1 MPRYII
7 MNISTLIGLFMGIG
21 ALMTAYMIEGGNPA
35 DLLLPSPIIII
46 FGGTFGALFLQ
57 FDLEDVLSIPKL
69 IGVALHNPPTKEKD
83 LALRFVALAEKSR
96 RDGLLS
102 LEEDMQSIGPEED
115 PLLKKGLRYVIDGT
129 DSEALRDLLENDV
142 AIFEKHRKHQ
152 AEIFTAAGGYS
163 PTMGIIGTVLGLT
176 IVLKNLSE
184 PDKLGGSIAVAFIA
198 TLMGILL
205 ANSICLP
212 LGGKIKLVL
221 AKEKNT
227 KEMIIAG
234 VLAIQQGESPKLVG
248 DKLAAFVSEKDR
260 AALESFNEE

>member
-1 MPRYII
+1 
-7 MNISTLIGLFMGIG
+7 MNLGTVLGIPVGIGLLLFAFI
-21 ALMTAYMIEGGNPA
+21 LEGGNPTE
-35 DLLLPSPIIII
+35 LILPSPLIII
-46 FGGTFGALFLQ
+46 FGGTFGALLTS
-57 FDLEDVLSIPKL
+57 FDLEDVLALPKL
-69 IGVALHNPPTKEKD
+69 IGLAMRNPPTKEKD

-102 LEEDMQSIGPEED
+102 LEEDMQSLDPKED

-129 DSEALRDLLENDV
+129 DSEALRELLENDV
-142 AIFEKHRKHQ
+142 AIFEKHRKHE

-163 PTMGIIGTVLGLT
+163 PTMGIIGTVLGLIT
-176 IVLKNLSE
+176 VLKNLSE
-184 PDKLGGSIAVAFIA
+184 PDKLGGHIATAFIA
-198 TLMGILL
+198 TLIGIMM
-205 ANSICLP
+205 ANLVWLP
-212 LGGKIKLVL
+212 LGVKIKGVL

-248 DKLAAFVSEKDR
+248 DKLAAFVSEKER

>member
-1 MPRYII
+1 
-7 MNISTLIGLFMGIG
+7 
-21 ALMTAYMIEGGNPA
+21 
-35 DLLLPSPIIII
+35 
-46 FGGTFGALFLQ
+46 
-57 FDLEDVLSIPKL
+57 
-69 IGVALHNPPTKEKD
+69 
-83 LALRFVALAEKSR
+83 VALAEKSR

-102 LEEDMQSIGPEED
+102 LEEDMQSIGADED

>member
-1 MPRYII
+1 
-7 MNISTLIGLFMGIG
+7 MNLATVLGIPVGLGL
-21 ALMTAYMIEGGNPA
+21 LMVAFIIEGGNPA
-35 DLLLPSPIIII
+35 SLVLPSPLIII
-46 FGGTFGALFLQ
+46 FGGTFGALLTA
-57 FDLEDVLSIPKL
+57 FDLGDVLSIPKL
-69 IGVALHNPPTKEKD
+69 IGDAMRMPPTKEKD

-102 LEEDMQSIGPEED
+102 LEEDMQSLDTKED

-129 DSEALRDLLENDV
+129 DSEALRELLENDV

-152 AEIFTAAGGYS
+152 AEIFESAGGFS
-163 PTMGIIGTVLGLT
+163 PTMGIIGTVLGLI
-176 IVLKNLSE
+176 IVLSNLAE
-184 PDKLGGSIAVAFIA
+184 PDKLGSHIAVAFIA
-198 TLMGILL
+198 TLIGIAM
-205 ANSICLP
+205 ANLVWLP
-212 LGGKIKLVL
+212 LATKFKLVL

-248 DKLAAFVSEKDR
+248 DKLAAFVSEKEK

>member
-1 MPRYII
+1 
-7 MNISTLIGLFMGIG
+7 MNISTLIGLFMGVG
-21 ALMTAYMIEGGNPA
+21 SLMIAYIIEGGNPA
-35 DLLLPSPIIII
+35 DLILPSPLIII

-57 FDLEDVLSIPKL
+57 FDLDDVLSIPKL
-69 IGVALHNPPTKEKD
+69 IGLALRNPPTKEKD

-102 LEEDMQSIGPEED
+102 LEEDMQSIGSDED

-184 PDKLGGSIAVAFIA
+184 PEKLGASIAVAFIA
-198 TLMGILL
+198 TLIGILM
-205 ANSICLP
+205 ANSIFLP
-212 LGGKIKLVL
+212 LGGKIKVVL

-248 DKLAAFVSEKDR
+248 DKLAAFVAEKDKG
-260 AALESFNEE
+260 ALESFNEE

>member
-1 MPRYII
+1 MNLASII
-7 MNISTLIGLFMGIG
+7 GLIGGIG
-21 ALMTAYMIEGGNPA
+21 ALLAAYVIEGGNPA
-35 DLLLPSPIIII
+35 DLLIISPLIII

-57 FDLEDVLSIPKL
+57 YDMEDIMASPKL
-69 IGVALHNPPTKEKD
+69 MGQAMKIPPTKDKD

-102 LEEDMQSIGPEED
+102 LEEDMQSLDPKED
-115 PLLKKGLRYVIDGT
+115 SLLKKGLRYVIDGT
-129 DSEALRDLLENDV
+129 DSEALRDLLENDI

-152 AEIFTAAGGYS
+152 AEMFTAAGGYS

-184 PDKLGGSIAVAFIA
+184 PEKLGENIAVAFIA
-198 TLMGILL
+198 TLLGILL
-205 ANSICLP
+205 ANSVFLP
-212 LGGKIKLVL
+212 IGGKLKGVI

-248 DKLAAFVSEKDR
+248 DKLAAFLPEKDR
-260 AALESFNEE
+260 SALESFNEE

>member
-1 MPRYII
+1 
-7 MNISTLIGLFMGIG
+7 MNIATVLGIPLGLGLLIF
-21 ALMTAYMIEGGNPA
+21 AFVFEGGNPA
-35 DLLLPSPIIII
+35 DLIMPSPLIII
-46 FGGTFGALFLQ
+46 FGGTFSALLVA
-57 FDLEDVLSIPKL
+57 FDLADVLSLPKL
-69 IGVALHNPPTKEKD
+69 IGIAMRMPPTKEKD

-102 LEEDMQSIGPEED
+102 LEEDMQGLDPKED

-129 DSEALRDLLENDV
+129 DSEALRELLENDV

-184 PDKLGGSIAVAFIA
+184 PDKLGQAIAVAFIA
-198 TLMGILL
+198 TLIGILF
-205 ANSICLP
+205 ANSIFLP
-212 LGGKIKLVL
+212 LGGKIKNVL

-248 DKLAAFVSEKDR
+248 DKLAAFVAEKDR
-260 AALESFNEE
+260 GALESFNEE

>member
-1 MPRYII
+1 
-7 MNISTLIGLFMGIG
+7 MGIG
-21 ALMTAYMIEGGNPA
+21 SLMIAYIIEGGNPG
-35 DLLLPSPIIII
+35 DLIIPSPLIII

-57 FDLEDVLSIPKL
+57 FDMEDIMSIPKL
-69 IGVALHNPPTKEKD
+69 IGLALRNPPTKEKD

-102 LEEDMQSIGPEED
+102 LEEDMQSIDAKED

-129 DSEALRDLLENDV
+129 DSEALRELLENDV

-152 AEIFTAAGGYS
+152 AKIFSAAGGYS

-184 PDKLGGSIAVAFIA
+184 PDKLGSHIAVAFIA
-198 TLMGILL
+198 TLIGILM
-205 ANSICLP
+205 ANSIWLP
-212 LGGKIKLVL
+212 LGGKLEVVL

-248 DKLAAFVSEKDR
+248 DKLAAFVSEKER
-260 AALESFNEE
+260 GALESFNEE

>member
-1 MPRYII
+1 
-7 MNISTLIGLFMGIG
+7 MNISTIIGLFGGIG
-21 ALMTAYMIEGGNPA
+21 ALMVAYIMEGGNPA
-35 DLLLPSPIIII
+35 VLLLPSPIIII
-46 FGGTFGALFLQ
+46 FGGTFGALFAQ

-69 IGVALHNPPTKEKD
+69 VGLTFKMPPTKEKE

-102 LEEDMQSIGPEED
+102 LEEDMQSIGADED

-152 AEIFTAAGGYS
+152 AEMFSAAGGYS

-176 IVLKNLSE
+176 IVLNNLSE
-184 PDKLGGSIAVAFIA
+184 PDKLGGHIAVAFIA
-198 TLMGILL
+198 TLIGILF
-205 ANSICLP
+205 ANAVFLP
-212 LGGKIKLVL
+212 LAGKLKNIL

-248 DKLAAFVSEKDR
+248 DKLAAFVPEKDR

>member
-1 MPRYII
+1 
-7 MNISTLIGLFMGIG
+7 MNLATIIGLVGGVG
-21 ALMTAYMIEGGNPA
+21 AIMVAYIIEGGNPA

-46 FGGTFGALFLQ
+46 FGGTFGALFTQ
-57 FDLEDVLSIPKL
+57 FDMEDVLSIPKL
-69 IGVALHNPPTKEKD
+69 ISLTMRTPPTKEKD

-102 LEEDMQSIGPEED
+102 LEEDMQSIGADED

-184 PDKLGGSIAVAFIA
+184 PEKLGEKIAVAFIA
-198 TLMGILL
+198 TFIGILF
-205 ANSICLP
+205 ANSIFLP
-212 LGGKIKLVL
+212 LGGKIKNVL

>member
-1 MPRYII
+1 MNLASII
-7 MNISTLIGLFMGIG
+7 GLIGGIG
-21 ALMTAYMIEGGNPA
+21 ALLAAYVIEGGNPA
-35 DLLLPSPIIII
+35 DLLIISPLIII

-57 FDLEDVLSIPKL
+57 FDMEDIMAFPKL
-69 IGVALHNPPTKEKD
+69 LGQAMKIPPTKDKD

-102 LEEDMQSIGPEED
+102 LEEDMQSLDPKED
-115 PLLKKGLRYVIDGT
+115 SLLKKGLRYVIDGT
-129 DSEALRDLLENDV
+129 DSEALRDLLENDI

-152 AEIFTAAGGYS
+152 AEMFTAAGGYS

-184 PDKLGGSIAVAFIA
+184 PEKLGENIAVAFIA
-198 TLMGILL
+198 TLLGILL
-205 ANSICLP
+205 ANSVFLP
-212 LGGKIKLVL
+212 IGGKLKGVI
-221 AKEKNT
+221 AKEKST

-248 DKLAAFVSEKDR
+248 DKLAAFLPEKDR
-260 AALESFNEE
+260 SALESFNEE

>member
-1 MPRYII
+1 
-7 MNISTLIGLFMGIG
+7 MNLASLIGIIGGVG
-21 ALMTAYMIEGGNPA
+21 ALMVAYIMEGGNPA
-35 DLLLPSPIIII
+35 NLLLPSPLIII

-57 FDLEDVLSIPKL
+57 FDMEDILSIPKL
-69 IGVALHNPPTKEKD
+69 IGQIMRIPPTKEKE

-102 LEEDMQSIGPEED
+102 LEEDMQSIDPKED

-152 AEIFTAAGGYS
+152 VKMFTSAGGYS

-176 IVLKNLSE
+176 IVLQNLSE
-184 PDKLGGSIAVAFIA
+184 PEKLGSHIAVAFIA
-198 TLMGILL
+198 TLLGILL
-205 ANSICLP
+205 ANSIFLP
-212 LGGKIKLVL
+212 IGGKLEGLL

-248 DKLAAFVSEKDR
+248 DKLAAFLPEKDKS
-260 AALESFNEE
+260 ALESFNEE